1 MATRTFVKKKPI
13 TQSDLDM
20 IARVNSERF
29 AASDLLALSS
39 EVHDLP
45 EELRDWEGRMFL
57 LAKRFPH
64 QPYRALAADKRLEA
78 MSALIAANTL
88 PLGVLPQAADGSH
101 MVAESVFEAAA
112 VEPLLYR
119 GDKPFFE
126 PESFLKRVLELSETD
141 GKA

>member
-1 MATRTFVKKKPI
+1 MSTRTLPKKKPF

-20 IARVNSERF
+20 IARINSERF
-29 AASDLLALSS
+29 TAADLLALSS
-39 EVHDLP
+39 DIHDLP
-45 EELRDWEGRMFL
+45 EEVRDWEGRMFL

-78 MSALIAANTL
+78 MSALVATNTL
-88 PLGVLPQAADGSH
+88 PLGVLPQAQDGSH

-112 VEPLLYR
+112 LEPILDR
-119 GDKPFFE
+119 DNRPFFE
-126 PESFLKRVLELSETD
+126 PESFLKRVHELSEAD

>member
-1 MATRTFVKKKPI
+1 MAKNKPI
-13 TQSDLDM
+13 TQSNLDM
-20 IARVNSERF
+20 IARINSERF

-39 EVHDLP
+39 EIHDLR
-45 EELRDWEGRMFL
+45 EELRDWEGRMFV

-64 QPYRALAADKRLEA
+64 RPYRALAADKRLEA
-78 MSALIAANTL
+78 MSALIATNTL

-119 GDKPFFE
+119 GNMPFFE
-126 PESFLKRVLELSETD
+126 PESFLKRVLELSDAD